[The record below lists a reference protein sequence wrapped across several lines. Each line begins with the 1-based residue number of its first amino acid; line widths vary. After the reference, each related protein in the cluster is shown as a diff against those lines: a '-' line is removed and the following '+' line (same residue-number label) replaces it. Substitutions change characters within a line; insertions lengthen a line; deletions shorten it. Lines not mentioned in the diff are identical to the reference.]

1 MALTPGTKLGPYEIQ
16 SLLGAGRMGEVYRAR
31 DARLERDVAIKVRR
45 RTSANR
51 EARKKGE
58 LAILAEPASRQQ
70 EADVCKPKQDNS
82 SEIIIQTG
90 GQWTSVIKRAEFITW
105 VYSRTGHILYQ
116 MGSSTQRGI
125 ASFSIGALP
134 FDAAKL
140 RRTGEPFQ
148 AISDGMAPTVSA
160 AGTLLYRT
168 RSQKENRLVR
178 ATIYVR
184 DMWGE

>member
-1 MALTPGTKLGPYEIQ
+1 MWRSRSGGEPRQIVKPEKRENWLYWP
-16 SLLGAGRMGEVYRAR
+16 SLLP
-31 DARLERDVAIKVRR
+31 D
-45 RTSANR
+45 S
-51 EARKKGE
+51 KK
-58 LAILAEPASRQQ
+58 LMYVSL
-70 EADVCKPKQDNS
+70 KQDNS
-82 SEIIIQTG
+82 SEIVIQTG
-90 GQWTSVIKRAEFITW
+90 GQRTSVIKRAEFITW